1 MNARITT
8 EIRTL
13 FSMLAAAGMVLLACS
28 TLHADA
34 LENGLKKWD
43 PYLIQGRIMQ
53 VGKGYCVVA
62 EEWIM
67 VLDTKRGGKDIR
79 TRIFDERGNPVF
91 IAELSKGKYILAK
104 GGQAWDEKLQTSV
117 LLATEIHIVN
127 KPVDLND
134 EGQRRKYGG
143 EPRPWGNAGER

>member
-1 MNARITT
+1 MNGRITT
-8 EIRTL
+8 EVRTL
-13 FSMLAAAGMVLLACS
+13 FSMLAAVSVILLACS
-28 TLHADA
+28 ALHADA

-53 VGKGYCVVA
+53 VGTGYCVVD
-62 EEWIM
+62 EKWIM
-67 VLDTKRGGKDIR
+67 VLDTKHGGKNIR
-79 TRIFDERGNPVF
+79 TRIFDERGNPGS
-91 IAELSKGKYILAK
+91 IAGLSKGKYILAK

-127 KPVDLND
+127 KPVNLND

-143 EPRPWGNAGER
+143 EPRPWGDAGER

>member
-1 MNARITT
+1 MNARIMT
-8 EIRTL
+8 EVRTL
-13 FSMLAAAGMVLLACS
+13 FSMIASVSMVLIACS
-28 TLHADA
+28 TLHAEA

-53 VGKGYCVVA
+53 VGEGYCVVA

-79 TRIFDERGNPVF
+79 TRIFDDRGNPVSV
-91 IAELSKGKYILAK
+91 AELSKGKYILAK
-104 GGQAWDEKLQTSV
+104 GGQAWDEKLKTSV
-117 LLATEIHIVN
+117 LLATEIYIVN

-134 EGQRRKYGG
+134 EGQRRRFGG
-143 EPRPWGNAGER
+143 EPRPWGDARER

>member
-8 EIRTL
+8 EARTL
-13 FSMLAAAGMVLLACS
+13 FSMLAAVSMVLLACS
-28 TLHADA
+28 TLHAEA

-67 VLDTKRGGKDIR
+67 ILDTKRNKKDIK
-79 TRIFDERGNPVF
+79 TRIFDEQGDPGS
-91 IAELSKGKYILAK
+91 IADLSKGKYILAK
-104 GGQAWDEKLQTSV
+104 GGQAWDERLQTSV

-127 KPVDLND
+127 KPVNLND
-134 EGQRRKYGG
+134 EGQRKKYGG
-143 EPRPWGNAGER
+143 DPRPWGDAGER

>member
-8 EIRTL
+8 EVRTL
-13 FSMLAAAGMVLLACS
+13 FSMLAAVSVVLLACT

-67 VLDTKRGGKDIR
+67 ILDTKRNKKDIK
-79 TRIFDERGNPVF
+79 TRIFDEQGNPGS
-91 IAELSKGKYILAK
+91 IAGLSKGKYILAR
-104 GGQAWDEKLQTSV
+104 GGHAWDERLQTSV

-127 KPVDLND
+127 KPVNLKD

-143 EPRPWGNAGER
+143 EPRPWGDAGER